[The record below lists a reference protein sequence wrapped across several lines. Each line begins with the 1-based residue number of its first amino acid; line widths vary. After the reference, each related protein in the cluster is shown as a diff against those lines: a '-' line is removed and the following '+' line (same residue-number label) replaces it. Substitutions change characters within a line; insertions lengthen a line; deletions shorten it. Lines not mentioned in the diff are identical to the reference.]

1 MIARASEVPI
11 DRARHTCRVRARLT
25 SSQIDLLV
33 AAAVAVPVGGQVVA
47 AGPGEVDALGVA
59 LSAGTVLPLLWR
71 RRAPFAIAVVVLA
84 FGLLTSAYARPGQQL
99 QYGALAAT
107 YTVADL
113 APHPWQRWSILVAQC
128 VLIPPGAIWIKHN
141 TLPELLFTLL
151 LPIAAWMLGTVA
163 RLYRER
169 ADALA
174 ARTADLERR
183 RTADAA
189 RAVAEERARI
199 ARDLH
204 DVLAHA
210 VSVIVVQA
218 EAGPLVVRSDPDRAE
233 RVFDAIADSGRDAM
247 AQLRRSLGVLKT
259 AGDVAALAPQPTV
272 ADVPALVER
281 VRATGL
287 DVVLETAGAPVA
299 MPADAELA
307 AYRIVQEGL
316 TNTVKHAAA
325 ASATVALT
333 WWPDGLALEVR
344 DDGRGG
350 APRAGQGLTGIA
362 ERAAACGGTASAGP
376 ADGGGFLVTAWL
388 PGTLG

>member
-1 MIARASEVPI
+1 M
-11 DRARHTCRVRARLT
+11 RART
-25 SSQIDLLV
+25 IDLLV
-33 AAAVAVPVGGQVVA
+33 TAAVAVPVAGQIVSA
-47 AGPGEVDALGVA
+47 EPSDVDALGIA
-59 LSAGTVLPLLWR
+59 LNAGTVVPLYWR
-71 RRAPFAIAVVVLA
+71 RRAPFAITVVVLLI
-84 FGLLTSAYARPGQQL
+84 GLAASAYAQPGQQL
-99 QYGALAAT
+99 QYGALVAT

-113 APHPWQRWSILVAQC
+113 AERPWQRWA
-128 VLIPPGAIWIKHN
+128 VLLGECAVIPPGAIWIKDN
-141 TLPELLFTLL
+141 TLPEFLFTLL

-163 RLYRER
+163 RLHRER

-174 ARTADLERR
+174 DRAAELERQ

-233 RVFDAIADSGRDAM
+233 RVFDAIASSGRDAM
-247 AQLRRSLGVLKT
+247 AQLRRSLGVLRT
-259 AGDVAALAPQPTV
+259 AGDAPALAPQPTV
-272 ADVPALVER
+272 AAIPDLAER
-281 VRATGL
+281 VRGTGL
-287 DVVLETAGAPVA
+287 RVSVDTVGEPV
-299 MPADAELA
+299 PLPVDAELA

-325 ASATVALT
+325 TTVTVTLG
-333 WWPDGLALEVR
+333 WQPDGLRVAVR

-350 APRAGQGLTGIA
+350 PPGTGGQGLVGIR
-362 ERAAACGGTASAGP
+362 ERATACGGTASAGP
-376 ADGGGFLVTAWL
+376 VEGGFLVTAWL
-388 PGTLG
+388 PRC